1 VARDIDSE
9 VDLVVLG
16 LGAAG
21 AAAAVAAADA
31 GLEVLVVEK
40 QAADAHT
47 PGVRLSGGKIMVAR
61 DAAAA
66 TDYLDYCADGMVPR
80 DVSAA
85 WAAGATSL
93 EDWLTDVVG
102 LPVAEVDHA
111 EHPEAPGAESVL
123 AVCAARDGQPL
134 PRDEGRGPALYDAL
148 RAAVRARDVPVW
160 WNAPAT
166 GLLHDPAGVHGVEV
180 QHDGRLRRIRARRGV
195 VLSTGGFEFD
205 DAAKAAHLP
214 VEPVHFY
221 GNPGNE
227 GDGLR
232 LAGSVGADTW
242 HLDQFVGRGVAS
254 FPLDGGRLN
263 VMLFIGPPPYVILDQ
278 QGRRFADESA
288 QAALRHDFYHHLLQR
303 DPATGQRLRVPAF
316 WLFDEARRR
325 AGPITNNALGLPSV
339 GVHRFSDDHRREQQL
354 GWIHSGATVAEA
366 AAAAGV
372 ADPEQAERSVAEFN
386 RACERGTDELGRPP
400 ETLVPLVEPPYHC
413 IEIWPGGS
421 HTTGGPRR
429 DARARVVG
437 RDGDPIRG
445 LYGAG
450 ELGAATGR
458 RYPAPGSSLSDA
470 LCFGR
475 LAAADAAGVADEAAA
490 ASAR

>member
-1 VARDIDSE
+1 MAGDIDAE

-21 AAAAVAAADA
+21 AAAAVAAAEA

-40 QAADAHT
+40 QPVDAHT
-47 PGVRLSGGKIMVAR
+47 PSVRLSGGKVMVAR
-61 DAAAA
+61 DAVAA
-66 TDYLDYCADGMVPR
+66 TSYLDHCADGLVPR

-93 EDWLTDVVG
+93 EAWLTDVVG

-111 EHPEAPGAESVL
+111 EHPEAPGAEAVI
-123 AVCAARDGQPL
+123 AVCAARDGRPL
-134 PRDEGRGPALYDAL
+134 PREEGRGAALYDAL
-148 RAAVRARDVPVW
+148 RAAVDERDVPIW
-160 WNAPAT
+160 WRAPARD
-166 GLLHDPAGVHGVEV
+166 LLHDATGVHGVAVE
-180 QHDGRLRRIRARRGV
+180 QEGRVRRVGARRGV
-195 VLSTGGFEFD
+195 VLATGGFEFD
-205 DAAKAAHLP
+205 DAAKSAHLP

-232 LAGSVGADTW
+232 LAGAVGADTW

-254 FPLDGGRLN
+254 FPLERGRCN

-278 QGRRFADESA
+278 RGRRFADESA
-288 QAALRHDFYHHLLQR
+288 QAALRHDFYRHLLEP
-303 DPATGQRLRVPAF
+303 DPATGRRLRVPAF

-372 ADPEQAERSVAEFN
+372 EDPQQAARSVAEFN
-386 RACERGTDELGRPP
+386 RACALGVDELGRPP
-400 ETLVPLVEPPYHC
+400 ETLVPLAEPPYHC
-413 IEIWPGGS
+413 VPIWPGGS

-429 DARARVVG
+429 DARARLV
-437 RDGDPIRG
+437 RADGDPIPG

-475 LAAADAAGVADEAAA
+475 LAAADAAGASDA
-490 ASAR
+490 ASPTR